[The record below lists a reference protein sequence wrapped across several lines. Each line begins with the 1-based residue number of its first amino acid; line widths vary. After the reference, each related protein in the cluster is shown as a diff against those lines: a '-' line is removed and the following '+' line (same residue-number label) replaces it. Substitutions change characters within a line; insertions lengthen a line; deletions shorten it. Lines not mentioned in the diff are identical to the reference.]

1 MTLAQLVHLAIPIV
15 IVGIILGLIN
25 RYIPMAGSIKSLLNG
40 IVIIF
45 VVLWVLQQLGVLG
58 SLGGMRLH

>member
-15 IVGIILGLIN
+15 VVGIILGLIN